1 MGAAAACACTD
12 AGRRAAQGSRWSLV
26 CKLLRKQEEKERS
39 MRSLLL
45 AISHELRTPA
55 QSGLA
60 SSQLLA
66 QRASVTEDTEAAFL
80 VQAIGASCGLL
91 LGACSC
97 GVVRAAAAPACSDA
111 FPSTRPGLQRAFDAL
126 HRVRHA

>member
-1 MGAAAACACTD
+1 M
-12 AGRRAAQGSRWSLV
+12 

-91 LGACSC
+91 LGARSC
-97 GVVRAAAAPACSDA
+97 GACACRRSMAPKRARLDGSFAWAPTADLAC
-111 FPSTRPGLQRAFDAL
+111 
-126 HRVRHA
+126 